1 MSIKPGEEKAK
12 KGTLVQLY
20 QTTVYIIDTFAQTI
34 PIEEQTEANGTLRW
48 KLNAET
54 CFDYW
59 GKIGTD
65 CNVCMRVCP
74 WSHARTFP
82 HKVIVEFITRNT
94 RVNINSTDSS
104 VNVINT
110 ESVKIF
116 NDLRDLLPNIENK
129 NVREKISQSIDSM
142 EQSLGGSGFINRYQ
156 EFMAIIAN
164 YMTVFAPL
172 IPALTAL
179 LS

>member
-1 MSIKPGEEKAK
+1 
-12 KGTLVQLY
+12 
-20 QTTVYIIDTFAQTI
+20 
-34 PIEEQTEANGTLRW
+34 
-48 KLNAET
+48 
-54 CFDYW
+54 
-59 GKIGTD
+59 
-65 CNVCMRVCP
+65 MRVCP